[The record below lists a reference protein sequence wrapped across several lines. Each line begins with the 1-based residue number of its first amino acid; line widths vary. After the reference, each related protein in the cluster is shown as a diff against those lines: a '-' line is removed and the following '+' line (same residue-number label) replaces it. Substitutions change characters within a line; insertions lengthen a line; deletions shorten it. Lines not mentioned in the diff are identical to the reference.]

1 MLAAVCAGVFDV
13 HTEGQS
19 VFDCGNINTEHGFQ
33 LLEAFHFA
41 LQQVNAKQGEF
52 ADILN
57 GVTLG
62 GVGLDAC
69 QSAIRGGYLV
79 SNINNRL
86 TTLERDGDVSSQSWR
101 EKKNDGV
108 AGLSSI
114 SLWSGQFSNVQPSST
129 LHINS
134 LVHIINIMH

>member
-1 MLAAVCAGVFDV
+1 MFDV

-19 VFDCGNINTEHGFQ
+19 VFDCGTIQSEHGFL

-41 LQQVNAKQGEF
+41 LQQVNAKQGQF

-69 QSAIRGGYLV
+69 QSAIRGGYIV
-79 SNINNRL
+79 SNINNGL
-86 TTLERDGDVSSQSWR
+86 TTLERDGKVS
-101 EKKNDGV
+101 
-108 AGLSSI
+108 
-114 SLWSGQFSNVQPSST
+114 VQPAQKRK
-129 LHINS
+129 
-134 LVHIINIMH
+134 

>member
-1 MLAAVCAGVFDV
+1 MLPVVFPGVFDV
-13 HTEGQS
+13 HSEGQS
-19 VFDCGNINTEHGFQ
+19 VFDCGVINTEHGFQ

-79 SNINNRL
+79 SNVNNGL
-86 TTLERDGDVSSQSWR
+86 TKLERDGRVS
-101 EKKNDGV
+101 
-108 AGLSSI
+108 
-114 SLWSGQFSNVQPSST
+114 T
-129 LHINS
+129 
-134 LVHIINIMH
+134 VHS

>member
-19 VFDCGNINTEHGFQ
+19 VFDCGDINTEHGFQ

-79 SNINNRL
+79 SNINNGL
-86 TTLERDGDVSSQSWR
+86 TTLERDGEVSSQSQR
-101 EKKNDGV
+101 ERNK
-108 AGLSSI
+108 
-114 SLWSGQFSNVQPSST
+114 
-129 LHINS
+129 
-134 LVHIINIMH
+134 